1 MILHFNQR
9 PRADYYILRT
19 KQCPTTHGEAAA
31 MALHMDDAGSAYG
44 EHLAE
49 GSQGGEANSEAE
61 L

>member
-1 MILHFNQR
+1 MPNDAR
-9 PRADYYILRT
+9 
-19 KQCPTTHGEAAA
+19 EAAA

-49 GSQGGEANSEAE
+49 GSQGGENSEAE

>member
-1 MILHFNQR
+1 MPNDAR
-9 PRADYYILRT
+9 
-19 KQCPTTHGEAAA
+19 EAAA